1 MGNFSSAK
9 IEQLF
14 ASLTKK
20 DVRMYKYGFF
30 LLLVIIFALSVV
42 YIMITT
48 PVYQIQA
55 NVLIKDEAEKSSAG
69 MSSMLKGFSFG
80 GFLSAGGGSVDDELL
95 LMNSYSLVKDVV
107 KELQLNVS
115 YTSTD
120 FVKKTDYYG
129 KTPIQLVFSDSLA
142 SSFLKNKIS
151 FKLTSA
157 GTGKI
162 KIIAKQGWSKLREV
176 TVSQFPY
183 ELKLDEGTFRFETT
197 PHFSFNTFKNLRIN
211 FSGYDWTTESFLQS
225 LVIKIAEKKSNG
237 IYLAIQETNVQ
248 RGKDF
253 LNKII
258 ALYNDRGID
267 QKNISA
273 QRTASFLEDRI
284 ALNSKELS
292 DVEHYI

>member
-1 MGNFSSAK
+1 MGNFSSDK
-9 IEQLF
+9 IGQLF

-30 LLLVIIFALSVV
+30 LLLVVIFALSVV

-115 YTSTD
+115 YTSID
-120 FVKKTDYYG
+120 FVKKTDFYV

-142 SSFLKNKIS
+142 SSFHKNKIS

-157 GTGKI
+157 G
-162 KIIAKQGWSKLREV
+162 QVRSKLLPNRDGLNFV
-176 TVSQFPY
+176 KLPY
-183 ELKLDEGTFRFETT
+183 L
-197 PHFSFNTFKNLRIN
+197 N
-211 FSGYDWTTESFLQS
+211 FHM
-225 LVIKIAEKKSNG
+225 N
-237 IYLAIQETNVQ
+237 
-248 RGKDF
+248 
-253 LNKII
+253 
-258 ALYNDRGID
+258 
-267 QKNISA
+267 
-273 QRTASFLEDRI
+273 
-284 ALNSKELS
+284 
-292 DVEHYI
+292 